1 MIVEWRNLVTDE
13 KLGIGENRT
22 QVLAD
27 SITISGFIRLKSYSQ
42 TVLLCGCSN
51 GPLHRWELENKDSL
65 GGVISLDNYDITADG
80 LLDLL
85 VGRDDGTVEIY
96 SFDES
101 DDPVRR
107 FKQVN

>member
-1 MIVEWRNLVTDE
+1 M
-13 KLGIGENRT
+13 
-22 QVLAD
+22 
-27 SITISGFIRLKSYSQ
+27 
-42 TVLLCGCSN
+42 
-51 GPLHRWELENKDSL
+51 
-65 GGVISLDNYDITADG
+65 ISLDNYDITADG

>member
-1 MIVEWRNLVTDE
+1 MFSI
-13 KLGIGENRT
+13 
-22 QVLAD
+22 D
-27 SITISGFIRLKSYSQ
+27 SYYYCVDCYYHTRVSSG
-42 TVLLCGCSN
+42 GCSS
-51 GPLHRWELENKDSL
+51 GPIHRWEQENTDSL

-101 DDPVRR
+101 DEPIRR
-107 FKQVN
+107 FKQVTYLMYSSR